1 MRAYWVIVRVSEI
14 VHKSKQTRWHCRAA
28 FIVVVIHSQIG
39 SVELGVDARPRGLG
53 GGHVRSALRLVAVD
67 GG

>member
-53 GGHVRSALRLVAVD
+53 GGMCALLC
-67 GG
+67 GWWL